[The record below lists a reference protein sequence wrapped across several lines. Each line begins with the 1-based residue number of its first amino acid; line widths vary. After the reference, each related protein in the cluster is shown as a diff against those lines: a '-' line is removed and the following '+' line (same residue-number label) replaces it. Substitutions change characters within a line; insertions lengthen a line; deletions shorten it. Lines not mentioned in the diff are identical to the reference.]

1 MQSPAN
7 FDSLI
12 LDGLLIDW
20 IRALKPY
27 SVEALV
33 VLGPAV
39 TGSLRE
45 RWVHVVYPPRLVDA
59 AVALAASEDF
69 GYDWQSSD
77 SPMVAWQ
84 TISRGAYGDLGRWR
98 LLALGHGLQSVVR
111 VEFALPRGRA
121 FECFLFTPQAM
132 HERAEAAALVWSTLN
147 IWPKIKRV
155 IAEVT
160 CPLSRREKECLA
172 CAFDGLTAS
181 ETSKTLQCSERTVTY
196 HLANAMRKLQ
206 VGNKVQAIE
215 RACWYGVV

>member
-12 LDGLLIDW
+12 LDGLLMDW

-27 SVEALV
+27 AVEALV

-39 TGSLRE
+39 TGSMRE
-45 RWVHVVYPPRLVDA
+45 RWVHAVYPPRLVDA

-69 GYDWQSSD
+69 GYDWQTSD

-172 CAFDGLTAS
+172 LAFDGQTAF
-181 ETSKTLQCSERTVTY
+181 ETAKTLECSERTVTY
-196 HLANAMRKLQ
+196 HLANAMRKLK
-206 VGNKVQAIE
+206 VDNKLQAIE
-215 RACWYGVV
+215 RASWYGVI